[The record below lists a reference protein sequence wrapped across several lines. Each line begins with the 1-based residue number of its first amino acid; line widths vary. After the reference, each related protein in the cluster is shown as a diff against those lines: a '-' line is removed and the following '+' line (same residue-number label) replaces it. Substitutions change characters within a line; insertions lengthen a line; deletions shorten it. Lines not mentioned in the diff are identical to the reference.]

1 MRGIHAI
8 AGLAVICLGLVS
20 WAALAWAQPNT
31 GKLPPVKSQPA
42 EPVQAPRSGG
52 DPKVDEFEPTPVGD
66 PTDLPPVDNTISDKD
81 PVPTDNPLP
90 GRDSKPAK
98 AAAPRTQPMP
108 VNSKMP
114 GKSAQP
120 EIMPGSHGKAAES
133 EPVRPVGHVTEEPA
147 PGPSRGNP
155 TGRQEPAV
163 ALEWIG
169 PITAKVGQPQEYT
182 INVRNACNI
191 AVQQVM
197 VRVRIP
203 KDMSVSATE
212 PKAVSQENVLMWEL
226 GTLQPQAE
234 KNLQLKMTADGRGDM
249 VPQAWVTFTGSSVM
263 RISVREPKLQL
274 KATAPEK
281 VLVGDAATIMLTVA
295 NPGDGPADQVKVH
308 AVLSEGL
315 ENARGNKVDFEVGNL
330 NPGESRSVQ
339 LICAAKAGGMQK
351 CEAIAEA
358 EGGLK
363 SQDHADVNVIMPRI
377 DLAVVGPKLR
387 YLDRKAIYSFKVTN
401 PGDAAATNVTVS
413 DVVPAGFKFL
423 SATDG
428 GRHDFSTRTVS
439 WFVGEVGPGQTK
451 EVKMEVLAIN
461 PGEHR
466 HKAVAQA
473 ARGLKT
479 DTEYMTRVEGL
490 SAILLEVVDTEDPIE
505 VGADT
510 AYEIRI
516 TNTGSKTETDIK
528 VVATMPPQMAFKG
541 VQGPC
546 KAHEDGKQIVFDPL
560 PKLAPRADAI
570 FRVNVKGLQPGD
582 VRFKVQVTSTNLVEP
597 VIEMEATRIY
607 ADEPEGK

>member
-42 EPVQAPRSGG
+42 EPVQAPKSG
-52 DPKVDEFEPTPVGD
+52 DPKVDELEPTPVGD

-81 PVPTDNPLP
+81 PTPADNPLP
-90 GRDSKPAK
+90 GRDPMPLK
-98 AAAPRTQPMP
+98 AGAPRTQPMP
-108 VNSKMP
+108 ANVKMP
-114 GKSAQP
+114 GKGASQ
-120 EIMPGSHGKAAES
+120 EIMPGSHTKAADPEAI
-133 EPVRPVGHVTEEPA
+133 RPVGHVSEEPA
-147 PGPSRGNP
+147 PGPTRGNP

-387 YLDRKAIYSFKVTN
+387 YLDRKAVYAFKVTN

-479 DTEYMTRVEGL
+479 DIEYMTRVEGL

-528 VVATMPPQMAFKG
+528 VVATVPPQMAFKG

-546 KAHEDGKQIVFDPL
+546 KAHEEGKQITFDPL
-560 PKLAPRADAI
+560 SKLAPRADAI
-570 FRVNVKGLQPGD
+570 FRVNVKGVQPGD

-597 VIEMEATRIY
+597 VVEMEATRIY